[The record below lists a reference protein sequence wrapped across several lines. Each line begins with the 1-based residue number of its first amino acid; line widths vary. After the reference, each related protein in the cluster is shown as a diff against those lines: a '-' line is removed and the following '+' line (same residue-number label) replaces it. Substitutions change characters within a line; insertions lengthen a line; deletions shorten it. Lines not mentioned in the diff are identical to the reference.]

1 MVIYVILNKLYTMN
15 LDEYDSEGSAKA
27 VVNHLMET
35 LGLTRYVVKQL
46 WSSFIIYTYSDP
58 SWLIYLCTSLTMVFT
73 LQMSSV
79 LQVLT
84 SQ

>member
-15 LDEYDSEGSAKA
+15 LDEYDSEEGSARA

-46 WSSFIIYTYSDP
+46 
-58 SWLIYLCTSLTMVFT
+58 
-73 LQMSSV
+73 
-79 LQVLT
+79 
-84 SQ
+84 